1 MMMMTVTLMMSRQQW
16 THQWVLGSTDYW
28 AAILGLWAV
37 TAASATD
44 EDVTLTYSELLE
56 THIHTYTSDQCGSDQ
71 CGPAPLAD
79 LMYTATKPGS
89 VCSLSLSLGFCARR
103 L

>member
-1 MMMMTVTLMMSRQQW
+1 MLMMMMMTVTLMMSRQQW
-16 THQWVLGSTDYW
+16 THQWVLGSTDW

-71 CGPAPLAD
+71 CGPTPLAD

-89 VCSLSLSLGFCARR
+89 VCSLSLLA
-103 L
+103 